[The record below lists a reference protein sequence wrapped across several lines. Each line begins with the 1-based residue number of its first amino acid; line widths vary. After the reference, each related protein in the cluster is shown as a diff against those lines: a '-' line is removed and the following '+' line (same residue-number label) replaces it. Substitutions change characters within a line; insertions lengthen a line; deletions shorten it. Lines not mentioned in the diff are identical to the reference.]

1 MKLKIPENLRPLRGR
16 LIVSCQAWDDDP
28 FHGPGLMR
36 RFAQA
41 AIEGG
46 AAGIRANGPEDVRD
60 IRAALGPA
68 IPVIAIQKRQMPE
81 DGRILITPTF
91 EDAQALVEAGADA
104 VALDCTSRGQKH
116 GALERIRRIRQ
127 ELNVPVAADIATLD
141 EAIAAAAAGASFV
154 LSTMR
159 GYTDETATSHTFDP
173 AFVAELVKNLPVPVI
188 AEGRIWTP
196 RDAQRALDSGAFA
209 VVVGSAITRPR
220 DITRLY
226 ATRLK
231 PWSERHACYLGI
243 DLGGTNV
250 KFGLVTG
257 DGAVRH
263 AGVDQTPVHEGRDAI
278 LNLVSRLAVRMA
290 EDAREQRL
298 RPLAVGVSTAG
309 WPDPAT
315 GRIAYGTAN
324 LPDWTGAD
332 LAGAVRD
339 AVPGLPV
346 YLEND
351 ANALAVG
358 EHCFGNAKGAQNFLC
373 VTLGTGV
380 GAGIYANGQL
390 LRGSRFRAGALGH
403 MIVEPEGLPCTCG
416 RNGCLEPYANAAAL
430 LRYAGKEEYG
440 SARRVLGAANA
451 GDTKAQEAIHRLAA
465 YLAGGLGCI
474 SRLLDPELVILS
486 GGLAQE
492 NPFLLDRLQ
501 QALPHIQVRAS
512 GLGYH
517 GGVSGA
523 AAVARS
529 GLAGEL

>member
-36 RFAQA
+36 RFAEA

-68 IPVIAIQKRQMPE
+68 IPIIAIQKRQMP
-81 DGRILITPTF
+81 DGRILITPAF

-104 VALDCTSRGQKH
+104 VALDCTSRGQQH
-116 GALERIRRIRQ
+116 GALERIRQIRQ

-141 EAIAAAAAGASFV
+141 EALAAAAAGASFV

-159 GYTDETATSHTFDP
+159 GYTDETAGIHTFDP
-173 AFVAELVKNLPVPVI
+173 AFIAELVRNLPVPVI

-263 AGVDQTPVHEGRDAI
+263 AGVDQTPVQEGRDAI
-278 LNLVSRLAVRMA
+278 LNLVSRLAVHMA
-290 EDAREQRL
+290 ADAREQRL

-339 AVPGLPV
+339 AVPSLPV

-451 GDTKAQEAIHRLAA
+451 GDTKAQEAIHRLAG